1 LIEIDLEDFKSN
13 VQDGPKLFNKLLMDK
28 YGKMK
33 KLQESDKPINF
44 SRWVKL
50 MSKISKVIHKTA
62 LNYYLDVLI

>member
-1 LIEIDLEDFKSN
+1 LSTFRLIEIDLEDFKSN

-44 SRWVKL
+44 SR
-50 MSKISKVIHKTA
+50 
-62 LNYYLDVLI
+62 